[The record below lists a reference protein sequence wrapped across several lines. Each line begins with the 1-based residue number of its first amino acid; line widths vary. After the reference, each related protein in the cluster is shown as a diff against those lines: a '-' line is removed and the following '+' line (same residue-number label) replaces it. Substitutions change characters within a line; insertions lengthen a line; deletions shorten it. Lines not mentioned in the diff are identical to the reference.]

1 MCSEDNFTKTA
12 FKVAKVKHNALRL
25 VERSKVLFGGKQRG
39 GLKGDGGTG
48 WGLREGEIKAWEVK
62 GRPSEPFHRLRE
74 YITAD

>member
-12 FKVAKVKHNALRL
+12 FKVAKVKHHAVHL
-25 VERSKVLFGGKQRG
+25 VERSKVLLGGKQR

-62 GRPSEPFHRLRE
+62 GRPSEPFHCLRE
-74 YITAD
+74 CITAD